1 MLVIV
6 TKASDDYWYEF
17 REITSIEDLLKIYH
31 RTIVKPNRYNEDI
44 IEYWDNFKKEDIPKL
59 KEAKVEV
66 VIYDSYM
73 E

>member
-17 REITSIEDLLKIYH
+17 RVINTIEDLLKIYPY
-31 RTIVKPNRYNEDI
+31 TIIKPNYFDEDAVK
-44 IEYWDNFKKEDIPKL
+44 YWDNFKKEDIPKL

-66 VIYDSYM
+66 VIYDDYI